1 MKDQKKILR
10 SLVVLALILV
20 AYFLRPQEAPR
31 KNDFSLEAVAHYVS
45 VHQEL
50 PDGYITK
57 NEARA
62 LGWEERKGNLSEVAP
77 GKAIGG
83 DRFQNREKLL
93 PDAPDRIWYEADLDY
108 DGGYRGPKRL
118 LYSSDGLIYYTLD
131 HYETMIRWEE
141 SE

>member
-1 MKDQKKILR
+1 MKEQKKILR
-10 SLVVLALILV
+10 FLFVLVLALV
-20 AYFLRPQEAPR
+20 VYFLRPHETPAE
-31 KNDFSLEAVAHYVS
+31 NDFSLETVTNYVATHG
-45 VHQEL
+45 EL

-83 DRFQNREKLL
+83 DRFQNREKNL

-118 LYSSDGLIYYTLD
+118 LYSNDGLIYYTLD

>member
-1 MKDQKKILR
+1 MKQSKGILR
-10 SLVVLALILV
+10 SLTVVLLILV
-20 AYFLRPQEAPR
+20 AYFLRPQEAPSR
-31 KNDFSLEAVAHYVS
+31 NDFSLETVAHYVS

-62 LGWEERKGNLSEVAP
+62 LGWEERQGNLSEVAP

-83 DRFQNREKLL
+83 DRFQNREKNL

>member
-1 MKDQKKILR
+1 MKEQKKILR
-10 SLVVLALILV
+10 SLVVLVLVLV
-20 AYFLRPQEAPR
+20 AYFLRPHETPAE
-31 KNDFSLEAVAHYVS
+31 NDFSLETVANYVAT
-45 VHQEL
+45 HGEL

-62 LGWEERKGNLSEVAP
+62 LGWEEREGNLSEVAP

-83 DRFQNREKLL
+83 DRFRNREKNL
-93 PDAPDRIWYEADLDY
+93 PDVPDRIWYEADLDY

-118 LYSSDGLIYYTLD
+118 LYSNDGLIFYTLD
-131 HYETMIRWEE
+131 HYETMNRWEE

>member
-1 MKDQKKILR
+1 MKQSKGLLR
-10 SLVVLALILV
+10 SLTVVLLILV
-20 AYFLRPQEAPR
+20 AYFLRPQEAPSR
-31 KNDFSLEAVAHYVS
+31 NDFSLETVAHYVS
-45 VHQEL
+45 VHHVL
-50 PDGYITK
+50 PDGYIPK

-83 DRFQNREKLL
+83 DRFGNREKLL
-93 PDAPDRIWYEADLDY
+93 PDAPDRIWFEADLDY

-131 HYETMIRWEE
+131 HYETMNHWEE